1 MKKLSILGLV
11 LVFVMAFSF
20 GAMADVENTGDDP
33 LGEEGDGWI
42 INEGSLEGW
51 EDSNFESLS
60 NYDSGESTE
69 VGTGITVE
77 GACAGDECP
86 GKEPGEVDT
95 DQEINYTVSAYAE
108 IPGYLEMNFFGNGAY
123 MNATNLGEVNGD
135 GYENNDHLMLFD
147 TEYGGVVDGS
157 WEFVDSGDLNPEDV
171 IAEDSEIYIQGC
183 DIFTANLFANV
194 PYGFSVS
201 SEGLGNGELP
211 IEMRALNGDLDNNGE
226 GDWSA
231 TETLVDDGIEV
242 GDYEA
247 LEEAQVNMQFRVP
260 FNQVAAGVYEGDITF
275 SMYSM

>member
-86 GKEPGEVDT
+86 GKEPGEVEDVN
-95 DQEINYTVSAYAE
+95 QEINYTVSAYAE
-108 IPGYLEMNFFGNGAY
+108 IPCYLEMNFFGNGAY
-123 MNATNLGEVNGD
+123 MNATNVGSDNLENYDNGD
-135 GYENNDHLMLFD
+135 HWMLFD
-147 TEYGGVVDGS
+147 TEYGGVVNEN
-157 WEFVDSGDLNPEDV
+157 WEFVD
-171 IAEDSEIYIQGC
+171 
-183 DIFTANLFANV
+183 
-194 PYGFSVS
+194 
-201 SEGLGNGELP
+201 
-211 IEMRALNGDLDNNGE
+211 NGDLEPSDVMDE
-226 GDWSA
+226 DS
-231 TETLVDDGIEV
+231 D
-242 GDYEA
+242 
-247 LEEAQVNMQFRVP
+247 R
-260 FNQVAAGVYEGDITF
+260 
-275 SMYSM
+275 